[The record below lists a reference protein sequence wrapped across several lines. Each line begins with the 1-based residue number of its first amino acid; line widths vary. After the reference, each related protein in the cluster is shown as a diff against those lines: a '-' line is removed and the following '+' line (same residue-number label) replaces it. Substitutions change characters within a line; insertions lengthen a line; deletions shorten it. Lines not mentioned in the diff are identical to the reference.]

1 MALESLLEKI
11 VLTSRPRLRTTV
23 SRTLMRATYVMRAS
37 VVMANVAPRILGPS
51 FSAGFE
57 GRAGPPGLDMIH
69 GSQHSTSSSIP
80 MNLVEKMWDH
90 YMQKH
95 WSKCF
100 ASRPRDPRFDAAR
113 GGKSSHTTCDAMTM
127 GWQIGKVKCTRMKLR
142 KSKNFVRR
150 GCLHQLA
157 GSPCFS
163 GHGSAGAVFLVDME
177 QSRTT

>member
-1 MALESLLEKI
+1 
-11 VLTSRPRLRTTV
+11 
-23 SRTLMRATYVMRAS
+23 VMRAS
-37 VVMANVAPRILGPS
+37 AVMANVAPRILGPS

-90 YMQKH
+90 YMQKQ

-127 GWQIGKVKCTRMKLR
+127 GWHIGKVNCTRMKPRKARTLR
-142 KSKNFVRR
+142 AGVVCISSLGV
-150 GCLHQLA
+150 LVLA
-157 GSPCFS
+157 DMAPQRDLPCR
-163 GHGSAGAVFLVDME
+163 HGAVENDL
-177 QSRTT
+177 T